1 MAMTK
6 KSLIENDADC
16 DDLMPRL
23 QSSMRIV
30 RKPSSRAWN
39 AVDAEI
45 EVNCKLCKL
54 GNTKIGK
61 ANNS

>member
-1 MAMTK
+1 MVMTK

-45 EVNCKLCKL
+45 EVNCKLRKL

-61 ANNS
+61 SNNS